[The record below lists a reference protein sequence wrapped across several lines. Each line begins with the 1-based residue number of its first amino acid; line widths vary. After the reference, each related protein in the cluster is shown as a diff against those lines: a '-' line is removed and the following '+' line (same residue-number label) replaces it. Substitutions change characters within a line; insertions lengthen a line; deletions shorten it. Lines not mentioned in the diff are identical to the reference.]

1 MEYGM
6 NNNNIIK
13 LNTMSETK
21 EMLEATCKGLE
32 DKIGQLNM
40 DLKAK
45 QQELEDA
52 NKPVIS
58 STTMDI
64 INDTVNKVLEDYD
77 FECGMFEYEFN
88 INYDNKIELGDLT
101 FTDTYELVE
110 AIVTKIE
117 KQFKVIQDETN
128 E

>member
-1 MEYGM
+1 M
-6 NNNNIIK
+6 N
-13 LNTMSETK
+13 ETK

-32 DKIGQLNM
+32 DKISQLNM

-64 INDTVNKVLEDYD
+64 INDTVNKVLEDYN
-77 FECGMFEYEFN
+77 FECGMFEYDFS

-110 AIVTKIE
+110 AIMTKVE
-117 KQFKVIQDETN
+117 KQFKIEQDESTN
-128 E
+128 TEQ